1 MKTKGELEQAIV
13 MYEEALEASRHSVI
27 VDTQDLEQAKKD
39 LANLNKPE
47 LTPMQFD
54 DLYEAIEEG
63 VGEFDFSDEGNFDT
77 EFGIDYDG
85 RVHLEN
91 LELSNSQKL
100 VEMIVARV
108 TKMFTEAECPDEQ
121 TNRQGKTRGIK
132 SFRSA
137 C

>member
-1 MKTKGELEQAIV
+1 MKTKEELEQAIV

-27 VDTQDLEQAKKD
+27 VDTQDLEQARKA
-39 LANLNKPE
+39 LANMNKPE
-47 LTPMQFD
+47 LTPLQFD

-63 VGEFDFSDEGNFDT
+63 VGEFDFSDEDNFDT
-77 EFGIDYDG
+77 EFGINYDG

-108 TKMFTEAECPDEQ
+108 TKMFTEAECPDE
-121 TNRQGKTRGIK
+121 
-132 SFRSA
+132 
-137 C
+137 

>member
-27 VDTQDLEQAKKD
+27 VDTQDLEQARKD
-39 LANLNKPE
+39 LANMNKPE
-47 LTPMQFD
+47 LTPLQFD

-100 VEMIVARV
+100 VEMIAARV
-108 TKMFTEAECPDEQ
+108 TKMFTEAECPDE
-121 TNRQGKTRGIK
+121 
-132 SFRSA
+132 
-137 C
+137 

>member
-1 MKTKGELEQAIV
+1 MKTKGELEQAVV

-27 VDTQDLEQAKKD
+27 VDTQARKD
-39 LANLNKPE
+39 LANMNKPE
-47 LTPMQFD
+47 LTPLQFD

-100 VEMIVARV
+100 VDVIVARV
-108 TKMFTEAECPDEQ
+108 TKLFTEAECPDE
-121 TNRQGKTRGIK
+121 
-132 SFRSA
+132 
-137 C
+137 

>member
-27 VDTQDLEQAKKD
+27 VDTQDLEQARKD
-39 LANLNKPE
+39 LANMNKPE
-47 LTPMQFD
+47 LTPLQFD

-100 VEMIVARV
+100 VDVIVARV
-108 TKMFTEAECPDEQ
+108 TKLFTEAECPDE
-121 TNRQGKTRGIK
+121 
-132 SFRSA
+132 
-137 C
+137 

>member
-63 VGEFDFSDEGNFDT
+63 VGGFDFSDEGNFDT
-77 EFGIDYDG
+77 EFGIDCDG
-85 RVHLEN
+85 KVHLEN
-91 LELSNSQKL
+91 LELSNSQDL

-108 TKMFTEAECPDEQ
+108 TKLFTEAECPDE
-121 TNRQGKTRGIK
+121 
-132 SFRSA
+132 
-137 C
+137 

>member
-27 VDTQDLEQAKKD
+27 VDTQDLEQARKD

-85 RVHLEN
+85 KVHLEN

-100 VEMIVARV
+100 VDVIVARV
-108 TKMFTEAECPDEQ
+108 TKLFTEAECPDE
-121 TNRQGKTRGIK
+121 
-132 SFRSA
+132 
-137 C
+137 

>member
-108 TKMFTEAECPDEQ
+108 TKLFTEAECPDE
-121 TNRQGKTRGIK
+121 
-132 SFRSA
+132 
-137 C
+137 

>member
-63 VGEFDFSDEGNFDT
+63 VGDFDFSDEGNFDT

-100 VEMIVARV
+100 VDVIVARV
-108 TKMFTEAECPDEQ
+108 TKLFTEAECPDE
-121 TNRQGKTRGIK
+121 
-132 SFRSA
+132 
-137 C
+137 

>member
-27 VDTQDLEQAKKD
+27 VDTQDLEQARKD
-39 LANLNKPE
+39 LANMNKPE
-47 LTPMQFD
+47 LTPLQFD

-85 RVHLEN
+85 KVHLEN
-91 LELSNSQKL
+91 LELSNSQNL
-100 VEMIVARV
+100 VDVIVARV
-108 TKMFTEAECPDEQ
+108 TKLFTEAECPDE
-121 TNRQGKTRGIK
+121 
-132 SFRSA
+132 
-137 C
+137 

>member
-27 VDTQDLEQAKKD
+27 VDTQDLESAKKA
-39 LANLNKPE
+39 LANMNKPE
-47 LTPMQFD
+47 LTPLQFD

-100 VEMIVARV
+100 VDVIVARV
-108 TKMFTEAECPDEQ
+108 TKLFTEAECPDE
-121 TNRQGKTRGIK
+121 
-132 SFRSA
+132 
-137 C
+137 

>member
-63 VGEFDFSDEGNFDT
+63 VGGFDFSDEGNFDT
-77 EFGIDYDG
+77 EFGINYEG
-85 RVHLEN
+85 KVHLES
-91 LELSNSQKL
+91 LELSNSQDL

-108 TKMFTEAECPDEQ
+108 TKMFTEAECPDE
-121 TNRQGKTRGIK
+121 
-132 SFRSA
+132 
-137 C
+137 

>member
-108 TKMFTEAECPDEQ
+108 TKMFTEAECPDE
-121 TNRQGKTRGIK
+121 
-132 SFRSA
+132 
-137 C
+137 

>member
-27 VDTQDLEQAKKD
+27 VDTQDLEQARKD
-39 LANLNKPE
+39 LANMNKPE
-47 LTPMQFD
+47 LTPLQFD

-108 TKMFTEAECPDEQ
+108 TKLFTEAECPDE
-121 TNRQGKTRGIK
+121 
-132 SFRSA
+132 
-137 C
+137 

>member
-1 MKTKGELEQAIV
+1 MKTKGELEQAVV

-27 VDTQDLEQAKKD
+27 VDTQELEQARKD
-39 LANLNKPE
+39 LANMNKPE
-47 LTPMQFD
+47 LTPLQFD

-100 VEMIVARV
+100 VDVIVARV
-108 TKMFTEAECPDEQ
+108 TKLFTEAECPDE
-121 TNRQGKTRGIK
+121 
-132 SFRSA
+132 
-137 C
+137 

>member
-27 VDTQDLEQAKKD
+27 VDTQDLEQARKD
-39 LANLNKPE
+39 LANMNKPE
-47 LTPMQFD
+47 LTPLQFD

-63 VGEFDFSDEGNFDT
+63 VGDFDFSDEGNFDT

-91 LELSNSQKL
+91 LELSNSEKL
-100 VEMIVARV
+100 VEMIAARV
-108 TKMFTEAECPDEQ
+108 TKMFTEAECPDE
-121 TNRQGKTRGIK
+121 
-132 SFRSA
+132 
-137 C
+137 

>member
-13 MYEEALEASRHSVI
+13 MYEEALEASRQSVI
-27 VDTQDLEQAKKD
+27 VDTQDLESAKKA
-39 LANLNKPE
+39 LANMNKPE
-47 LTPMQFD
+47 LTPLQFD

-91 LELSNSQKL
+91 LELSNSEKL
-100 VEMIVARV
+100 VEMIAARV
-108 TKMFTEAECPDEQ
+108 TKMFTEAECPDE
-121 TNRQGKTRGIK
+121 
-132 SFRSA
+132 
-137 C
+137 

>member
-63 VGEFDFSDEGNFDT
+63 VGDFDFSDEGNFDT

-85 RVHLEN
+85 KVHLEN
-91 LELSNSQKL
+91 LELSNSGDL

-108 TKMFTEAECPDEQ
+108 TKMFTEAECPDE
-121 TNRQGKTRGIK
+121 
-132 SFRSA
+132 
-137 C
+137 

>member
-1 MKTKGELEQAIV
+1 MKTKGELEQAVV

-27 VDTQDLEQAKKD
+27 VDTQDLEQARKD
-39 LANLNKPE
+39 LANMNKPE
-47 LTPMQFD
+47 LTPLQFD

-100 VEMIVARV
+100 VDVIVARV
-108 TKMFTEAECPDEQ
+108 TKLFTEAECPDE
-121 TNRQGKTRGIK
+121 
-132 SFRSA
+132 
-137 C
+137 

>member
-63 VGEFDFSDEGNFDT
+63 VGGFDFSDEGNFDT
-77 EFGIDYDG
+77 EFGIDCDG
-85 RVHLEN
+85 KVHLEN
-91 LELSNSQKL
+91 LELSNSQEL

-108 TKMFTEAECPDEQ
+108 TKLFTEAECPDE
-121 TNRQGKTRGIK
+121 
-132 SFRSA
+132 
-137 C
+137 

>member
-1 MKTKGELEQAIV
+1 M
-13 MYEEALEASRHSVI
+13 
-27 VDTQDLEQAKKD
+27 
-39 LANLNKPE
+39 NKPE
-47 LTPMQFD
+47 LTPLQFD

-100 VEMIVARV
+100 VDDDCCES
-108 TKMFTEAECPDEQ
+108 
-121 TNRQGKTRGIK
+121 N
-132 SFRSA
+132 
-137 C
+137 

>member
-27 VDTQDLEQAKKD
+27 VDTQDLEQARKD

-63 VGEFDFSDEGNFDT
+63 VGGFDFSDEGNFDT
-77 EFGIDYDG
+77 EFGIDCDG
-85 RVHLEN
+85 KVHLEN
-91 LELSNSQKL
+91 LELSNSQEL

-108 TKMFTEAECPDEQ
+108 TKLFTEAECPDE
-121 TNRQGKTRGIK
+121 
-132 SFRSA
+132 
-137 C
+137 

>member
-1 MKTKGELEQAIV
+1 MKTKGELEQAVV

-27 VDTQDLEQAKKD
+27 VDTQDLEQARKD
-39 LANLNKPE
+39 LANMNKPE
-47 LTPMQFD
+47 LTPLQFD

-63 VGEFDFSDEGNFDT
+63 VGEFDFSDESNFDT

-100 VEMIVARV
+100 VDVIVARV
-108 TKMFTEAECPDEQ
+108 TKLFTEAECPDE
-121 TNRQGKTRGIK
+121 
-132 SFRSA
+132 
-137 C
+137 